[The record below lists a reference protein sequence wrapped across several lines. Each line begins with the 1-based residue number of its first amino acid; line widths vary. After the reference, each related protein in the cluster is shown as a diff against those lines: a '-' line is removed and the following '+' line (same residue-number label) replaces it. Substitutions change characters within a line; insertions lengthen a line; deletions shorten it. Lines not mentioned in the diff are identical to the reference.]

1 MANLT
6 VEQIGYLR
14 RMIAV
19 LAWQHSMSAPTP
31 QPPTR
36 MQRLVRRPLLLIL
49 IASLVLHLLFGLVL
63 GSWKIFSILTEDT
76 VEIEVVPPP
85 AAIQPQQRAYTM
97 KTMRSQRSTA
107 LSTQIPISVDQAS
120 DLNLPK
126 IDVPKPSSNQTAI
139 KARGS
144 ASGIGG
150 IGGGTGASGGFATLF
165 GNTSPLAGALEGH
178 FIDFKQDRYR
188 EKAPQQGWMDA
199 GKDFLR
205 TYKLREFRKFF
216 NAPQKLYATHFYIP
230 LINADEAP
238 RAFGVETLVEPSQW
252 VAVYQ
257 GQFRSAEGGS
267 FRFVGTADD
276 ILIVGVKGRTVLSAG
291 FTESNPGKWKADTEP
306 SFSGPSVSQY
316 LPKLTVGDWFKLAP
330 NEPTELSV
338 LIGEIPGGEF
348 GCYLFI
354 EEKGVAYET
363 TQEGRPILPVF
374 KLKDFSRSDIEQIN
388 RDGYPKRLDGQS
400 FGFF

>member
-1 MANLT
+1 
-6 VEQIGYLR
+6 
-14 RMIAV
+14 
-19 LAWQHSMSAPTP
+19 MSDSAP

-36 MQRLVRRPLLLIL
+36 MQRLIRRPLLLIL
-49 IASLVLHLLFGLVL
+49 IGSLVLHLLVGLVL
-63 GSWKIFSILTEDT
+63 GSWKIFSILTEDET
-76 VEIEVVPPP
+76 EMEVVAPP
-85 AAIQPQQRAYTM
+85 AAIEPQQREYQM

-107 LSTQIPISVDQAS
+107 LSTQIPIAVDQPS

-126 IDVPKPSSNQTAI
+126 IDVPKPSTDQTAI

-165 GNTSPLAGALEGH
+165 GNTSPLAGALEGT

-188 EKAPQQGWMDA
+188 EKAPQEGWMEA

-205 TYKLREFRKFF
+205 NYQLREFRKFF

-230 LINADEAP
+230 IISADEAP

-257 GQFRSAEGGS
+257 GQFRSERGGR

-306 SFSGPSVSQY
+306 SFSGPPASQY
-316 LPKLTVGDWFKLAP
+316 LPKLTVGDWFTLAA
-330 NEPTELSV
+330 NEPTELTV

-354 EEKGVAYET
+354 EEKGVEYEKT
-363 TQEGRPILPVF
+363 SEGRPVLPVF
-374 KLKDFSRSDIEQIN
+374 KLKDFSRSDREQIN
-388 RDGYPKRLDGQS
+388 RDHYPKRLDGQS

>member
-1 MANLT
+1 
-6 VEQIGYLR
+6 
-14 RMIAV
+14 
-19 LAWQHSMSAPTP
+19 MSDPPLQT
-31 QPPTR
+31 PTR
-36 MQRLVRRPLLLIL
+36 LQRLLRRPLFLIL
-49 IASLVLHLLFGLVL
+49 VGSLVLHLLAGLIL
-63 GSWKIFSILTEDT
+63 GSWKIFSILAEED
-76 VEIEVVPPP
+76 VEIEVTLPPE
-85 AAIQPQQRAYTM
+85 AIQPQQRAYEL

-107 LSTQIPISVDQAS
+107 LSTQLPIAVDQPS

-126 IDVPKPSSNQTAI
+126 IDVPKPSTKQTAI

-150 IGGGTGASGGFATLF
+150 GIGGGSGEGSGFSTLF
-165 GNTSPLAGALEGH
+165 GNTSPLAGALEGT

-188 EKAPQQGWMDA
+188 ENPPKDGWMDA

-205 TYKLREFRKFF
+205 NYNLREFRKYF

-257 GQFRSAEGGS
+257 GQFRSAKGGS

-291 FTESNPGKWKADTEP
+291 FTESMPGKWVPEDEP
-306 SFSGPSVSQY
+306 EHAAPPASEY
-316 LPKLTVGDWFKLAP
+316 LPKLSVGDWFKLGP
-330 NEPTELSV
+330 NEPTELTV

-354 EEKGVAYET
+354 EEKGVEYET
-363 TQEGRPILPVF
+363 TSDDRPILPVF
-374 KLKDFSRSDIEQIN
+374 KLKDFSQNDINTIKG
-388 RDGYPKRLDGQS
+388 DGYEKRLDGS
-400 FGFF
+400 AFGFF

>member
-1 MANLT
+1 MAYLT
-6 VEQIGYLR
+6 VEQILCLPPGLTR
-14 RMIAV
+14 
-19 LAWQHSMSAPTP
+19 LAWVYSMSDPPLQT
-31 QPPTR
+31 PTR
-36 MQRLVRRPLLLIL
+36 LQRLLRRPLFLIL
-49 IASLVLHLLFGLVL
+49 LGSLVLHLLAGLIL
-63 GSWKIFSILTEDT
+63 GGRKIFSILAEEE
-76 VEIEVVPPP
+76 VEIEVTLPPE
-85 AAIQPQQRAYTM
+85 AIQPQQRAYQL

-107 LSTQIPISVDQAS
+107 LSTQLPIAVDQPS
-120 DLNLPK
+120 DLSLPE
-126 IDVPKPSSNQTAI
+126 IDVPKPRNKQTAI

-150 IGGGTGASGGFATLF
+150 GSGEGGGFSTLF
-165 GNTSPLAGALEGH
+165 GNTSPLAGALEGT

-188 EKAPQQGWMDA
+188 ENPPKGGWMEA

-205 TYKLREFRKFF
+205 NYNLREFRKYF

-238 RAFGVETLVEPSQW
+238 RAFGVEALVEPSQW

-257 GQFRSAEGGS
+257 GQFRSAKGGS

-291 FTESNPGKWKADTEP
+291 FTESMPGKWVPEDEAEHAAP
-306 SFSGPSVSQY
+306 PASEH
-316 LPKLTVGDWFKLAP
+316 LPKLSVGDWFKLGP
-330 NEPTELSV
+330 NEPTELTV

-354 EEKGVAYET
+354 EEKGVEYET
-363 TQEGRPILPVF
+363 THDGRPILPVF
-374 KLKDFSRSDIEQIN
+374 KLKDFSQREIN
-388 RDGYPKRLDGQS
+388 TIKGDGYEKRLDGS
-400 FGFF
+400 VFGFF

>member
-1 MANLT
+1 
-6 VEQIGYLR
+6 
-14 RMIAV
+14 
-19 LAWQHSMSAPTP
+19 MSDSAP

-36 MQRLVRRPLLLIL
+36 MQRLIRRPLLLIL
-49 IASLVLHLLFGLVL
+49 IGSLVLHLLVGLVL
-63 GSWKIFSILTEDT
+63 GSWKIFSILTEDET
-76 VEIEVVPPP
+76 EMEVVAPP
-85 AAIQPQQRAYTM
+85 AAIEPQQREYQM

-107 LSTQIPISVDQAS
+107 LSTQIPIAVDQPS

-126 IDVPKPSSNQTAI
+126 IDVPKPSTDQTAI

-165 GNTSPLAGALEGH
+165 GNTSPLAGALEGT

-188 EKAPQQGWMDA
+188 EKAPQEGWMEA

-205 TYKLREFRKFF
+205 NYQLREFRKFF

-230 LINADEAP
+230 IISADEAP

-257 GQFRSAEGGS
+257 GQFRSERGGR

-306 SFSGPSVSQY
+306 SFSGPPASQY
-316 LPKLTVGDWFKLAP
+316 LPKLTVGDWFTLAA
-330 NEPTELSV
+330 NEPTELTV

-354 EEKGVAYET
+354 EEKGVEYEKT
-363 TQEGRPILPVF
+363 SEGRPVLPVF
-374 KLKDFSRSDIEQIN
+374 KLKDFSRSDREQIN
-388 RDGYPKRLDGQS
+388 RDPYPKRLDGQS

>member
-1 MANLT
+1 
-6 VEQIGYLR
+6 
-14 RMIAV
+14 
-19 LAWQHSMSAPTP
+19 MSDSAP

-36 MQRLVRRPLLLIL
+36 MQRLIRRPLLLIL
-49 IASLVLHLLFGLVL
+49 IGSLVLHLLVGLVL
-63 GSWKIFSILTEDT
+63 GSWKIFSILTEDET
-76 VEIEVVPPP
+76 EMEVVAPP
-85 AAIQPQQRAYTM
+85 AAIEPQQREYQM

-107 LSTQIPISVDQAS
+107 LSTQIPIAVDQPS

-126 IDVPKPSSNQTAI
+126 IDVPKPSTDQTAI

-165 GNTSPLAGALEGH
+165 GNTSPLAGALEGT

-188 EKAPQQGWMDA
+188 EKAPQEGWMEA

-205 TYKLREFRKFF
+205 NYQLREFRKFF
-216 NAPQKLYATHFYIP
+216 NAPQKIYATHFYIP
-230 LINADEAP
+230 IISADEAP

-257 GQFRSAEGGS
+257 GQFRSERGGR

-306 SFSGPSVSQY
+306 SFSGPPASQY
-316 LPKLTVGDWFKLAP
+316 LPKLTVGDWFTLAA
-330 NEPTELSV
+330 NEPTELTV

-354 EEKGVAYET
+354 EEKGVEYEKT
-363 TQEGRPILPVF
+363 SEGRPVLPVF
-374 KLKDFSRSDIEQIN
+374 KLKDFSRSDREQIN
-388 RDGYPKRLDGQS
+388 RDHYPKRLDGQS

>member
-1 MANLT
+1 
-6 VEQIGYLR
+6 
-14 RMIAV
+14 
-19 LAWQHSMSAPTP
+19 MSDPPLQT
-31 QPPTR
+31 PTR
-36 MQRLVRRPLLLIL
+36 LQRLLRRPLFLIL
-49 IASLVLHLLFGLVL
+49 VGSLVLHLLAGLIL
-63 GSWKIFSILTEDT
+63 GGRKIFSILAEED
-76 VEIEVVPPP
+76 VEIEVTLPPE
-85 AAIQPQQRAYTM
+85 AIQPQQRAYQL

-107 LSTQIPISVDQAS
+107 LSTQLPIAVDQAS
-120 DLNLPK
+120 DLSLPE
-126 IDVPKPSSNQTAI
+126 IDVPKPRSKQTAI

-150 IGGGTGASGGFATLF
+150 GIGGGSGEGSGFSTLF
-165 GNTSPLAGALEGH
+165 GNTSPLAGALEGT

-188 EKAPQQGWMDA
+188 ENPPKDGWMDA

-205 TYKLREFRKFF
+205 NYNLREFRKYF

-257 GQFRSAEGGS
+257 GQFRSAKGGS

-291 FTESNPGKWKADTEP
+291 FTESMPGKWVPEDEP
-306 SFSGPSVSQY
+306 EYAAPSASEY
-316 LPKLTVGDWFKLAP
+316 LPKLSVGDWFKLGP
-330 NEPTELSV
+330 NEPTELTV

-354 EEKGVAYET
+354 EEKGVEYET
-363 TQEGRPILPVF
+363 TSDDRPILPVF
-374 KLKDFSRSDIEQIN
+374 KLKDFSQNDINTIKG
-388 RDGYPKRLDGQS
+388 DGYEKRLDGS
-400 FGFF
+400 AFGFF

>member
-1 MANLT
+1 MT
-6 VEQIGYLR
+6 
-14 RMIAV
+14 
-19 LAWQHSMSAPTP
+19 T
-31 QPPTR
+31 PPTQPQLSPT
-36 MQRLVRRPLLLIL
+36 QRLREKPLLLIL
-49 IASLVLHLLFGLVL
+49 VASLGLHLIAGLIF
-63 GSWKIFSILTEDT
+63 GSWKIFTILTKEE

-85 AAIQPQQRAYTM
+85 ESIQPQQREYKL
-97 KTMRSQRSTA
+97 KTMRTQRSTA
-107 LSTQIPISVDQAS
+107 LSTQIPISVDQPS

-126 IDVPKPSSNQTAI
+126 IDIPKPDTNRTSI
-139 KARGS
+139 KARGT

-150 IGGGTGASGGFATLF
+150 TGGGSGQGTGFSTLF
-165 GNTSPLAGALEGH
+165 GNTSPLAGALEGT

-188 EKAPQQGWMDA
+188 ENPPKEGWMDA

-205 TYKLREFRKFF
+205 NYNPREFRKYF

-238 RAFGVETLVEPSQW
+238 RAFGVENLVEPSQW

-257 GQFRSAEGGS
+257 GQFRSATGGT
-267 FRFVGTADD
+267 FRFSGTADD

-291 FTESNPGKWKADTEP
+291 FTQSNPGKWEP
-306 SFSGPSVSQY
+306 EETPSYAPPPVSEY
-316 LPKLTVGDWFKLAP
+316 LPPITQGDWFKLAP
-330 NEPTELSV
+330 NEPTEITV

-354 EEKGVAYET
+354 EEKGVDYDTASD
-363 TQEGRPILPVF
+363 GRPILPVF
-374 KLKDFSRSDIEQIN
+374 KLKDLSQKDIETIQ
-388 RDGYPKRLDGQS
+388 RDGYPKRLDGPS

>member
-1 MANLT
+1 
-6 VEQIGYLR
+6 
-14 RMIAV
+14 
-19 LAWQHSMSAPTP
+19 
-31 QPPTR
+31 
-36 MQRLVRRPLLLIL
+36 MQRLIRRPLLLIL
-49 IASLVLHLLFGLVL
+49 IGSLVLHLLVGLVL
-63 GSWKIFSILTEDT
+63 GSWKIFSILTEDET
-76 VEIEVVPPP
+76 EMEVVAPP
-85 AAIQPQQRAYTM
+85 AAIEPQQREYQM

-107 LSTQIPISVDQAS
+107 LSTQIPIAVDQPS

-126 IDVPKPSSNQTAI
+126 IDVPKPSTDQTAI

-165 GNTSPLAGALEGH
+165 GNTSPLAGALEGT

-188 EKAPQQGWMDA
+188 EKAPQEGWMEA

-205 TYKLREFRKFF
+205 NYQLREFRKFF

-230 LINADEAP
+230 IISADEAP

-257 GQFRSAEGGS
+257 GQFRSERGGR

-306 SFSGPSVSQY
+306 SFSGPPASQY
-316 LPKLTVGDWFKLAP
+316 LPKLTVGDWFTLAA
-330 NEPTELSV
+330 NEPTELTV

-354 EEKGVAYET
+354 EEKGVEYEKT
-363 TQEGRPILPVF
+363 SEGRPVLPVF
-374 KLKDFSRSDIEQIN
+374 KLKDFSRSDREQIN
-388 RDGYPKRLDGQS
+388 RDHYPKRLDGQS